1 MKPNGS
7 KIRDTIIKM
16 AKVKD
21 KEKTLKTAKGKKKVT
36 LKQIL
41 IKPSTNFFAKIAGQ
55 IGVAQYMQSIL
66 KREKQQPKIIYPE
79 SLLIRIIGK
88 IKNLSDKQQPKEL
101 INLKINVRGF
111 SVRGK
116 RRSSRKGLIQLGKAN
131 I

>member
-116 RRSSRKGLIQLGKAN
+116 RRSSRKIY
-131 I
+131 